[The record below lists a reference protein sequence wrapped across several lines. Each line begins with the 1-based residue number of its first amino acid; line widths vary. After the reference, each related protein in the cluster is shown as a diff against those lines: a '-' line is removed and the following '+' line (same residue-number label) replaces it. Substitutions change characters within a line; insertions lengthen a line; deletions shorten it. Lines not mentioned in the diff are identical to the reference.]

1 MKKLI
6 AGVML
11 AAAAWTVSAADQAVV
26 DRYNKACVV
35 CHASGVAN
43 APKFGSAE
51 DWKPHLAKG
60 ADKLLLSVKNGLG
73 AMPPR
78 GMCSDCS
85 DADYK
90 ALIAYMSTPKK

>member
-1 MKKLI
+1 MKNLI
-6 AGVML
+6 AGAML
-11 AAAAWTVSAADQAVV
+11 AAAAWTASAADQAVV

-35 CHASGVAN
+35 CHAAGVAN
-43 APKFGSAE
+43 APKLGSAE
-51 DWKPHLAKG
+51 DWKPRLAKG
-60 ADKLLLSVKNGLG
+60 VDKLVISIKNGLG

-78 GMCSDCS
+78 GMCADCS

>member
-1 MKKLI
+1 MKNLL
-6 AGVML
+6 AGAML
-11 AAAAWTVSAADQAVV
+11 AAAAWTASADQAVV

-35 CHASGVAN
+35 CHAAGVAN

-51 DWKPHLAKG
+51 DWRPRLAKG
-60 ADKLLLSVKNGLG
+60 VDKLVISIKSGLG

-78 GMCSDCS
+78 GMCADCS

>member
-6 AGVML
+6 AGAIL
-11 AAAAWTVSAADQAVV
+11 AAVSWIVGAADQAVI
-26 DRYNKACVV
+26 DRYNKTCVV

-43 APKFGSAE
+43 APKLGSAE

-60 ADKLLLSVKNGLG
+60 MDKLLVSVKNGLG

-78 GMCSDCS
+78 GMCADCS

>member
-11 AAAAWTVSAADQAVV
+11 AMVSCVVGAADQAIV

-35 CHASGVAN
+35 CHAAGVAN
-43 APKFGSAE
+43 APKLGVVE
-51 DWKPHLAKG
+51 DWKPRLAKG
-60 ADKLLLSVKNGLG
+60 ADKMLLSVKNGMG

-78 GMCSDCS
+78 GMCGDCS
-85 DADYK
+85 DADFK